1 MPNTCSEITRLLQ
14 DYADGVLDKSTA
26 QSVRKHIDSC
36 PDCALEYKYL
46 KTLINDIS
54 GTRLAAPPP
63 SFAKELHEKIQ
74 KETANKKVVSF
85 NYRYFTRIAAT
96 AAVIALAVF
105 YTWYSKNT
113 INDTAND
120 LMPKTK
126 QSSDAGVQKIPENK
140 ADAEQPENAAAEQ
153 KNTAKNDAAVLPADN
168 VHIYQKPVVDAPET
182 DTEPQHETVKETEK
196 ETLNETAKE
205 TEPPAETEVSKAV
218 QPEITQPESTADT
231 DTSTNPGDIMT
242 IAMSADIEADTAPRV
257 RSGGGAAAFKADA
270 SFCRYKADL
279 NGNNE
284 LLAELTEKYGAVFEN
299 GEYVIRADSL
309 TLGDISSFLADY
321 GIYLEFEGN
330 TENINIIELK

>member
-1 MPNTCSEITRLLQ
+1 MPNTCSEISRLLQ

-54 GTRLAAPPP
+54 DIKLAAPPP

-74 KETANKKVVSF
+74 KETADKKVVSF

-105 YTWYSKNT
+105 YTWHSKNA

-120 LMPKTK
+120 LMPKTT
-126 QSSDAGVQKIPENK
+126 QSSDAGVQNIPEDK
-140 ADAEQPENAAAEQ
+140 PADEQSENAASEQ
-153 KNTAKNDAAVLPADN
+153 KKTTKNDAAVLPADN
-168 VHIYQKPVVDAPET
+168 AHIYQMPVVDAPET
-182 DTEPQHETVKETEK
+182 VIEPQNETPKEEAK
-196 ETLNETAKE
+196 ETAKE
-205 TEPPAETEVSKAV
+205 TEPPAETAAPKAV
-218 QPEITQPESTADT
+218 QPESTADT
-231 DTSTNPGDIMT
+231 DTSVDAGAGDIMT
-242 IAMSADIEADTAPRV
+242 MAMSGDINTDEAPAA
-257 RSGGGAAAFKADA
+257 RSGGGAAAFKAAA

-284 LLAELTEKYGAVFEN
+284 LLSELTEKYGAVFEN
-299 GEYVIRADSL
+299 GEYIIRADSL

-321 GIYLEFEGN
+321 GVYLEFEGD